1 MEATGRCPNPPF
13 RTEPKQP
20 QTVAK
25 FDAFRGFETKIREVT
40 VINTLRQIERER
52 KLQYQRNREAEAARK
67 MDIIERAVLL
77 LETVLVRRLDNPAAP
92 IDFKSLY
99 KPKPYPVLDKERL
112 DIVEPEPQKEA
123 FMRGPPLWLER
134 TIPIFRKNYEL
145 AVAASQ
151 EKYDLAY
158 AQWRARDETRSRKL
172 ADLQQKNSDACDQV
186 DKDNAA
192 ALQKVQDLEAGCA
205 RKDPIAIGAYFQMIF
220 DADRP
225 LAGELVKS
233 RIAYVVESRQLVVE
247 LECPATEIVPPEADF
262 HYKKAGDEIAAVKRS
277 LASSKEIYT
286 GLICQLALRGLFN
299 AFHGDGLSA
308 LDTVALSCFVST
320 TDPATGQAIRPCLL
334 TVVTSKDE
342 FSTLN
347 LRKIDPIA
355 CIKGL
360 RAQVSRSAHE
370 LIPVKPI
377 VEFDMVDPRFVEK
390 GDVLRKLDQRSNLAD
405 LTPNEFEILMTNLFE
420 KMGLETRLTRP
431 SRDGGVDCVA
441 YDMRPM
447 FGGKV
452 IIQAKRYRRT
462 VGVSAVRDLF
472 GTLHNEGAAKG
483 ILVTTSGYGKS
494 TYEFAS
500 NKPIELIP
508 GSQLLY
514 LLKEYTGVDAKIE
527 FPEDWVDPSL
537 EDTD

>member
-1 MEATGRCPNPPF
+1 
-13 RTEPKQP
+13 
-20 QTVAK
+20 V
-25 FDAFRGFETKIREVT
+25 
-40 VINTLRQIERER
+40 L
-52 KLQYQRNREAEAARK
+52 AR
-67 MDIIERAVLL
+67 AL
-77 LETVLVRRLDNPAAP
+77 NHPAAP
-92 IDFKSLY
+92 IDFKLLY
-99 KPKPYPVLDKERL
+99 KPKPYPVLDQQGL
-112 DIVEPEPQKEA
+112 DVVEPEPAREA
-123 FMRGPPLWLER
+123 FKRGPPQWLER
-134 TIPIFRKNYEL
+134 TIPVFRKNYES
-145 AVAASQ
+145 AVAASE
-151 EKYDLAY
+151 EKYNLAY
-158 AQWRARDETRSRKL
+158 TQWHARDGARSRKL
-172 ADLQQKNSDACDQV
+172 ADLQQQNLQACEQV
-186 DKDNAA
+186 DKENAA
-192 ALQKVQDLEAGCA
+192 AAKVIQDLEAGCA
-205 RKDPIAIGAYFQMIF
+205 RKDAIAIGAYFQLVF

-225 LAGELVKS
+225 LAGELVAS

-247 LECPATEIVPPEADF
+247 LECPNADIVPHEAAF
-262 HYKKAGDEIAAVKRS
+262 HYKKTGDEIVAVKRS

-286 GLICQLALRGLFN
+286 GLISQLALRGLFN

-320 TDPATGQAIRPCLL
+320 TDPATGQRIRPCLL

-342 FSTLN
+342 FATLN
-347 LRKIDPIA
+347 LYKIDPVA

-370 LIPVKPI
+370 LIPVKPV

-390 GDVLRKLDQRSNLAD
+390 GDVLRKLDQRANLAD
-405 LTPNEFEILMTNLFE
+405 LTPNEFETLMTNLFE

-441 YDMRPM
+441 YDMRPVI
-447 FGGKV
+447 GGKV

-483 ILVTTSGYGKS
+483 ILVATSGYGKS
-494 TYEFAS
+494 AYEFAS

-527 FPEDWVDPSL
+527 FPEDWIDPSL
-537 EDTD
+537 EETD

>member
-1 MEATGRCPNPPF
+1 VVN
-13 RTEPKQP
+13 
-20 QTVAK
+20 
-25 FDAFRGFETKIREVT
+25 
-40 VINTLRQIERER
+40 LRQLERER

-67 MDIIERAVLL
+67 TDVIERAVLL
-77 LETVLVRRLDNPAAP
+77 LETVLVRLLNHPAAP

-99 KPKPYPVLDKERL
+99 QPKPYPIFDKQGLD
-112 DIVEPEPQKEA
+112 DIEPEPQKEA
-123 FMRGPPLWLER
+123 FMRGPPQWLER
-134 TIPIFRKNYEL
+134 AVPMFRKNYES

-158 AQWRARDETRSRKL
+158 AQWKARDEMRSQKL
-172 ADLQQKNSDACDQV
+172 ADLQQKNRESCERV
-186 DKDNAA
+186 DEDNAT
-192 ALQKVQDLEAGCA
+192 ALKRVQDLEAGCA
-205 RKDPIAIGAYFQMIF
+205 SKAPIAIGTYFQLIF

-233 RIAYVVESRQLVVE
+233 RVAYVVESRQLVVE
-247 LECPATEIVPPEADF
+247 LECPTTEIVPPEAAF
-262 HYKKAGDEIAAVKRS
+262 HYKKTGDEVSVVKRS

-299 AFHGDGLSA
+299 AFHGDGLNA
-308 LDTVALSCFVST
+308 IDTIALSCFVST

-342 FSTLN
+342 FAGLN
-347 LRKIDPIA
+347 LRKIDPVA

-370 LIPVKPI
+370 LIPVKPV

-405 LTPNEFEILMTNLFE
+405 LTPNEFETLMTNLFE

-441 YDMRPM
+441 YDMRPVI
-447 FGGKV
+447 GGKV

-483 ILVTTSGYGKS
+483 ILVATSGYGKS
-494 TYEFAS
+494 AYEFAS

-527 FPEDWVDPSL
+527 FPDDWVDPSL